1 MQWGWFVQQ
10 SHYLT
15 SRWGDSHGRIGRDGS
30 HVDLPVLWQ
39 TGPID
44 EEYEALQNAL
54 RAKGLVD

>member
-1 MQWGWFVQQ
+1 M
-10 SHYLT
+10 
-15 SRWGDSHGRIGRDGS
+15 GRDGS
-30 HVDLPVLWQ
+30 HADLPVLWQ